1 MSEGWLAIEMSQR
14 SSSVAFASAADAPP
28 RVRTLEPPTDE
39 RDPLVPALDALLAEA
54 GVKPSSIGFVAVS
67 TGPGGFTGLRVAVA
81 TAKALA
87 LSLNAQVVA
96 VPSALVAART
106 LARAGQLPDGQCG
119 VALAAKG
126 DSVWL
131 ERVRVQGGL
140 PHRGSAELAHP
151 DPAHLRG
158 MACMLAD
165 SHLPDAWKH
174 MLSAAGTPV
183 VAPAWCA
190 AACLEVGAGLFRA
203 DGATDPFRLE
213 PIYPRKPEAVSLWE
227 GRHGA

>member
-14 SSSVAFASAADAPP
+14 SSSVAFAPAADAPP

-54 GVKPSSIGFVAVS
+54 GATPARIGFVAVS

-87 LSLNAQVVA
+87 LALRAQVVA

-106 LARAGQLPDGQCG
+106 LARAGQLPDCECG
-119 VALAAKG
+119 VALAAKA

-131 ERVRVQGGL
+131 ERVQVHGGV
-140 PHRGSAELAHP
+140 PHRGAAALAHP
-151 DPAHLRG
+151 DAALLG
-158 MACMLAD
+158 GLACMLAD
-165 SHLPDAWKH
+165 NHLPDAWKR
-174 MLSAAGTPV
+174 LLAAAGTPV
-183 VAPAWCA
+183 VTPAWSA

-203 DGATDPFRLE
+203 DGATDPLRLE